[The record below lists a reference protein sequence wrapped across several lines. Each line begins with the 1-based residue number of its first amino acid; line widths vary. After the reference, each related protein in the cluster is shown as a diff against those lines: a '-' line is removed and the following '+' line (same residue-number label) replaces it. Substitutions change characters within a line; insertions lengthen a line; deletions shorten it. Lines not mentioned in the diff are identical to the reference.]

1 MKESIKRND
10 LVVYSVSN
18 VPRVGIVKR
27 INEYGHIVI
36 VPIKKGNII
45 KKEIKEVLRVED
57 IKRGI
62 W

>member
-10 LVVYSVSN
+10 LVIYSVFN

-45 KKEIKEVLRVED
+45 KREIKEVLKVED
-57 IKRGI
+57 IRKGV
-62 W
+62 